1 MKVTLVDYT
10 TDALWAISWAARTCY
25 SSRDK
30 DSLQSRQEFVKGLI
44 KNGHETP
51 LEFAHAT
58 FDIEGVSRALLS
70 QLTRHRIG
78 VSFCV
83 QSQRYVDVKDAEFIM
98 PYKAAQLTESCYDF
112 VKKSKEFYKM
122 LVENDVPKEDA
133 RMFLPMGIS
142 TNIAMCVNFRELR
155 HILSLR
161 AEKHAQWEIRGL
173 AIEIYKICQ
182 QKWPWLVEDIKYDM

>member
-1 MKVTLVDYT
+1 MKVTLVDFT
-10 TDALWAISWAARTCY
+10 ADPLWAISWAARTCY

-30 DSLQSRQEFVKGLI
+30 DEIQTRQGFVKGLI

-83 QSQRYVDVKDAEFIM
+83 QSQRYVDVKDAEFVM
-98 PYKAAQLTESCYDF
+98 PYKALQATDACYDF
-112 VKKSKEFYKM
+112 VKSAKKFYNT

-161 AEKHAQWEIRGL
+161 LDKHAQWEIRRL
-173 AIEIYKICQ
+173 CIEIYKICQ
-182 QKWPWLVEDIKYDM
+182 QRWPWLVEDIKYE